1 MTDTLRSLRSEE
13 DLDQA
18 LQEPVAVLYKHSPW
32 CGLSAGAQV
41 EVQQFA
47 ASHPEVPVYMV
58 DVVGD
63 RALSRRIAERVGV
76 HHESP
81 QAILVEQGRVVWDA
95 SHFRV
100 SCDRL
105 ERALEGRS
113 VQSSD
118 G

>member
-1 MTDTLRSLRSEE
+1 VTDTLRPLRSEE
-13 DLDQA
+13 DLDKA
-18 LQEPVAVLYKHSPW
+18 LQEPIAVLYKHSPW
-32 CGLSAGAQV
+32 CGLSSGAQV

-58 DVVGD
+58 DVVGN
-63 RALSRRIAERVGV
+63 RALSGLIAERVGIK
-76 HHESP
+76 HESP
-81 QAILVEQGRVVWDA
+81 QAIVVEQGRAVWDA

-105 ERALEGRS
+105 ERAFEAWRA
-113 VQSSD
+113 QSAD